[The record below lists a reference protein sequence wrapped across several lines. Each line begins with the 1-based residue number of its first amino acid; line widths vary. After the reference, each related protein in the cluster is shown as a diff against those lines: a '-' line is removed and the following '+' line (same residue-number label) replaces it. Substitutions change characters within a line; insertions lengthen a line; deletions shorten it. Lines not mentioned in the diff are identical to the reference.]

1 MSLQSI
7 STTTDMR
14 KKLLTLLATAAMTL
28 GAAAAHAQKNH
39 DIKGLYLTTDYPAIT
54 AQAGA
59 TSRISMQLR
68 DYGLPPARLSLSVQG
83 VPHGWTATL
92 LGGGQPV
99 AAAMPTPDDS
109 VTLQLKLKVPADAGT
124 QEHTLTVLAQGNGQ
138 QISLPLA
145 VTPAKELP
153 AKLTL
158 QPSLPSLTGTA
169 QSSFDYEFTVK
180 NDSGKNQ
187 IVSLAAKL
195 PDGFEPTF
203 TQAYGDQQVNSVPIK
218 AGKSKDIKLSVRAPS
233 DVKPGNYPIGVT
245 AAADGLSAGTA
256 LQMQITGQPDL
267 HIAGREG
274 ILSASAQ
281 SGQSSTIPILVSNTG
296 GAAARDV
303 QLSGSAPEGWS
314 VTFDPKS
321 IADIEPGHQAQV
333 QAHITPSP
341 HSLSGDYMA
350 TLSAQSG
357 AQSASSD
364 FRISVTTSSTWGVIG
379 IAIIAIAILILVG
392 VVARFGRR

>member
-1 MSLQSI
+1 MSPQSI

-14 KKLLTLLATAAMTL
+14 KKLLTLLATASMTL
-28 GAAAAHAQKNH
+28 GIAAAHAQNNH
-39 DIKGLYLTTDYPAIT
+39 NVKGLYLTTDYPAIT

-68 DYGLPPARLSLSVQG
+68 DYGLPPTRLSLSVQG
-83 VPHGWTATL
+83 VPQGWTATL

-109 VTLQLKLKVPADAGT
+109 VTLQLKLKVPAGAGT

-145 VTPAKELP
+145 ITPAKELP

-203 TQAYGDQQVNSVPIK
+203 TQAYGDQQINSVPIK
-218 AGKSKDIKLSVRAPS
+218 AGKSKDIKLSVRPPS

-245 AAADGLSAGTA
+245 AAAGGLSAGTA
-256 LQMQITGQPDL
+256 LQMQITGQPNL
-267 HIAGREG
+267 HITGRDG
-274 ILSASAQ
+274 ILSARAQ
-281 SGQSSTIPILVSNTG
+281 SGQSSTIPVLVSNTG
-296 GAAARDV
+296 GAAAHDV

-321 IADIEPGHQAQV
+321 IADIEPGHQVQV
-333 QAHITPSP
+333 QAHITPST

-357 AQSASSD
+357 EQADSSD

-379 IAIIAIAILILVG
+379 IAIIAIAVLILVG

>member
-1 MSLQSI
+1 MSPQSI

-14 KKLLTLLATAAMTL
+14 KKLLTLLATASMTL
-28 GAAAAHAQKNH
+28 GIAAAHAKNNYNV
-39 DIKGLYLTTDYPAIT
+39 KGLYLTTDYPAIT

-68 DYGLPPARLSLSVQG
+68 DYGLPPTRLSLSVQG
-83 VPHGWTATL
+83 VPQGWTATL

-109 VTLQLKLKVPADAGT
+109 VTLQLKLKVPAGAGT

-145 VTPAKELP
+145 ITPAKELP

-203 TQAYGDQQVNSVPIK
+203 TQAYGDQQINSVPIK
-218 AGKSKDIKLSVRAPS
+218 AGKSKDIKLSVRPPS

-245 AAADGLSAGTA
+245 AAAGGLSAGTA
-256 LQMQITGQPDL
+256 LQMQITGQPNL
-267 HIAGREG
+267 HITGRDG
-274 ILSASAQ
+274 ILSARAQ
-281 SGQSSTIPILVSNTG
+281 SGQSSTIPVLVSNTG
-296 GAAARDV
+296 GAAAHDV

-321 IADIEPGHQAQV
+321 IADIEPGHQVQV
-333 QAHITPSP
+333 QAHITPST

-357 AQSASSD
+357 EQADSSD

-379 IAIIAIAILILVG
+379 IAIIAIAVLILVG